1 MVITDISKR
10 LTCDEVIA
18 FIQSGHALN
27 IPEAAKARLAA
38 VRSYLDDKSNT
49 HRSPIYGVNTGFG
62 SLCNT
67 VIDSNDLSL
76 LQNNLLMSHA
86 CGMGDEVPPA
96 IVRIMLLLKIRG
108 VLYGHSGVQPETVQL
123 LSDLYNQRITP
134 IVYQQGSLGA
144 SGDLAP
150 LSHMCLPLIGEG
162 EVYYNGTRMHAGA
175 ALKNAGLKPVTLKS
189 KEGLALI
196 NGTQFMSAYATYCIT
211 ESNRLFERSLH
222 IASMSL
228 DAYDGRIDAFHANIH
243 RVRPHGGQVYV
254 AQRMLELLSG
264 SAIAEQHKNHVQDP
278 YSFRCIPQVLGASL
292 DAMRY
297 VQNVVE
303 TEINSVT
310 DNPLIFPEDDQ
321 VISGGNFHGQPL
333 ALALDFLA
341 IAMAEV
347 GSISERRTYKLI
359 GGQRGL
365 PAYLAPNPGLNSG
378 YMIPQYTAASIVS
391 QNKQLCTPAS
401 IDSIDSSNGQE
412 DHVSMGANA
421 ATKCFRIVKNVK
433 SILAIELLNA
443 SQALDLRRPLR
454 SSNAVEELHA
464 QVRSEVPFH
473 DVDVY
478 LGERLKK
485 VENMV

>member
-1 MVITDISKR
+1 MVITDTSKH
-10 LTCDEVIA
+10 LTCEDVIA
-18 FIQSGHALN
+18 FIQSGQALN
-27 IPEAAKARLAA
+27 IPVAAQARLAS
-38 VRSYLDDKSNT
+38 VRSYLDEKSTT
-49 HRSPIYGVNTGFG
+49 HRAPIYGVNTGFG

-67 VIDSNDLSL
+67 VIDTNDLSL

-86 CGMGDEVPPA
+86 CGMGEEVPSD

-123 LSDLYNQRITP
+123 LADLYNQRITP
-134 IVYQQGSLGA
+134 VVYQQGSLGA

-162 EVYYNGTRMHAGA
+162 EVYYNGTRMHASE
-175 ALKNAGLKPVTLKS
+175 ALKLAGLKPVTLKS

-196 NGTQFMSAYATYCIT
+196 NGTQFMSAFATYCIT
-211 ESNRLFERSLH
+211 ESHRLFERSML
-222 IASMSL
+222 IAAMSL
-228 DAYDGRIDAFHANIH
+228 DAYDGRLDAFHANIH
-243 RVRPHGGQVYV
+243 RVRPHAGQVYV
-254 AQRMLELLSG
+254 AGRMREILEG
-264 SAIAEQHKNHVQDP
+264 SSIATQHKNHVQDP
-278 YSFRCIPQVLGASL
+278 YSFRCIPQVMGASF
-292 DAMRY
+292 DAIRY
-297 VQNVVE
+297 VLGVVE

-321 VISGGNFHGQPL
+321 VVSGGNFHGQPL

-421 ATKCFRIVKNVK
+421 ATKCYRVVKNVK
-433 SILAIELLNA
+433 SILAIELLTSA
-443 SQALDLRRPLR
+443 QALDLRRPLR
-454 SSNAVEELHA
+454 SSNAVESLHEE
-464 QVRSEVPFH
+464 VRKGIAFH
-473 DVDVY
+473 DVDVF

-485 VENMV
+485 AEQFI